1 MAAAP
6 EAGTAGADGA
16 LAAGAGVACV
26 AAWRSNTLVP
36 SVVLKLPKY
45 ANARVAQKNTV
56 ANTAVLRDMKFAL
69 PEAPKRLP
77 EPPLPNAAPISAP
90 LPCCMRIKPIITRAD
105 NI

>member
-26 AAWRSNTLVP
+26 SAWRSSTLVP
-36 SVVLKLPKY
+36 SVGRKLPKY

-56 ANTAVLRDMKFAL
+56 ANAAVLRDKKFAL

>member
-6 EAGTAGADGA
+6 EAGKAGADGA
-16 LAAGAGVACV
+16 LAAGAGAACV

-36 SVVLKLPKY
+36 GAVCKLPKY
-45 ANARVAQKNTV
+45 ASARVAQKNTV
-56 ANTAVLRDMKFAL
+56 AKAAVLRERKFAL

-90 LPCCMRIKPIITRAD
+90 LPCCMRIKPIITTAD